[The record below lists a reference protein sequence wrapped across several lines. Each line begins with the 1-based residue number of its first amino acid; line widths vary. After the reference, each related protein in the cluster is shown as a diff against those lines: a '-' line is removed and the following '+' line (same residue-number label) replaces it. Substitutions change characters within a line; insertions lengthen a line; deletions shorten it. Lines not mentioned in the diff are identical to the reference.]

1 MTHCY
6 VWLYSSR
13 PSLHSLS
20 QADPAG
26 LSPFASAQPAT
37 YYDSAEQSS
46 SLSPF
51 AAVQPHQ
58 GSPFAAAQPSRGTSP
73 FAMSQPHGGGSPF
86 AASSTQY
93 AGGSP
98 FAAAQTSSPF
108 AVAQTS
114 SPFAAA
120 QTSSPFA
127 AAQAPYSSTTS
138 QDRVVAWNEAAAV
151 GMPPKEEA
159 MIYSSISSAHSIPST
174 VCSTSSGIFE
184 ADGMSPSGGGR
195 KPSSSENVNIG
206 GDGGGAVGS
215 RIGAG
220 GAAAARPAGGRGGK
234 PPSGTSGGGD
244 GRPAATAGGGSS
256 SARRQ
261 ASLMTHATA
270 GRTPSNVSS
279 TVGHGPASGPS
290 APPGGRS
297 LPSGGRVASTTV
309 SPKAPSSHGPPGAG
323 RASLDAQH
331 PRVMVPAGSG
341 SGGTPGGAR
350 DRTSASRLG
359 PSGGVISPTGQST
372 SSLPG
377 AGPAGGRGSHGGS
390 SPSGSSPSGSS
401 GRLPTL
407 RIPDSSGMGLKG
419 RTTSSGIGEVHHEH
433 HSSVAKTHHAGAS
446 PTTPKKSPALGR
458 SSTPGGFGAGGN
470 SPVASRAGPTTSVA
484 FGGTVGSHG
493 QSRMAMASA
502 RSTTASS
509 TAASSGRG
517 ASAVGARVS
526 GSGSGSGSAAGTRVS
541 TSGGSAAGV
550 GVSSLRRSS
559 VPHSAASSDRNPI
572 DLRSPSVNAP
582 TAAPL
587 ASDLDHGSAALSP
600 TGPRAPQDDIA
611 HTEGGSPEG
620 IQPYDNHALQHGKA
634 TGEGGGRPGPPVAP
648 AGLPARLR
656 AFEKSES
663 TQLMEESGLVLGS
676 MASEELGMD
685 SFSYEV

>member
-1 MTHCY
+1 MVVNLMYCILLPCS
-6 VWLYSSR
+6 VWLYSSQ
-13 PSLHSLS
+13 PLLHSLS

-26 LSPFASAQPAT
+26 VSPFASAQPAT

-46 SLSPF
+46 S
-51 AAVQPHQ
+51 V
-58 GSPFAAAQPSRGTSP
+58 SPFAAAQPSRGTSP
-73 FAMSQPHGGGSPF
+73 FALSQPHSGTSPF

-108 AVAQTS
+108 A
-114 SPFAAA
+114 
-120 QTSSPFA
+120 
-127 AAQAPYSSTTS
+127 AAQAPYSSTTA
-138 QDRVVAWNEAAAV
+138 QDRVVAWNKTAAV
-151 GMPPKEEA
+151 GLPPKEEA

-184 ADGMSPSGGGR
+184 ADGMSPSAGGR
-195 KPSSSENVNIG
+195 KPSSSENVNVG
-206 GDGGGAVGS
+206 GDGGGSVSS
-215 RIGAG
+215 RIGTG

-244 GRPAATAGGGSS
+244 GRGPAAAAGGAS
-256 SARRQ
+256 SARHQ
-261 ASLMTHATA
+261 GSLMMHATA

-279 TVGHGPASGPS
+279 TLGHGPTSGHS

-297 LPSGGRVASTTV
+297 LPSGGRVASTAV
-309 SPKAPSSHGPPGAG
+309 SPKAASSSHGPSGAG

-331 PRVMVPAGSG
+331 PRVTAPAGNG

-350 DRTSASRLG
+350 DRTSACRLG
-359 PSGGVISPTGQST
+359 PSGGVVSPTGQSA
-372 SSLPG
+372 SSHSG
-377 AGPAGGRGSHGGS
+377 AGPAGGRGSPGGS

-407 RIPDSSGMGLKG
+407 RIPDSSGTGLKG
-419 RTTSSGIGEVHHEH
+419 RTASSGIGTVHHEH
-433 HSSVAKTHHAGAS
+433 HSGAAKTHHAGGAPS
-446 PTTPKKSPALGR
+446 SSTPKKSPALGR

-493 QSRMAMASA
+493 QSRMATGSA
-502 RSTTASS
+502 KSALTSS
-509 TAASSGRG
+509 AAASSGRG
-517 ASAVGARVS
+517 ASAVGARMS
-526 GSGSGSGSAAGTRVS
+526 GSGSGSGSAAAGNRIS

-550 GVSSLRRSS
+550 GMSSLRRSS
-559 VPHSAASSDRNPI
+559 VPHPAASSNHNPQ
-572 DLRSPSVNAP
+572 DLRSSSVNAP
-582 TAAPL
+582 AAAAPL
-587 ASDLDHGSAALSP
+587 APDSDHGTAASSP
-600 TGPRAPQDDIA
+600 AGPRAPQDDIA
-611 HTEGGSPEG
+611 HTEGRSPDGRIPEGRSPEG
-620 IQPYDNHALQHGKA
+620 ILEPHDNHALQHGKA

-648 AGLPARLR
+648 AGFPARLQ